1 MRLLSFCVSLLFV
14 ASLLPGFMHMILAI
28 CHCPQV
34 VVTMMMV
41 VGMMMVVVVVGMI
54 MVVVVSLSLSLPV
67 CMAAHGRYAQKLLTD
82 LFSNYTNALRPVEDT
97 DHVINVTLQ
106 ITLSQII
113 DMDERNQI
121 LTTYLWIRQVWTD
134 AYLTWRPEDYD
145 GLDTIRIPSS
155 YVWRPDIVLYNSA
168 DDQFSSAME
177 TNVVI
182 DYNGQIMWD
191 QPAITKSSCSVD
203 VAYFPF
209 DVQQCRLTFGS
220 WTHNGNQMDLVNAL
234 DTADLADF
242 VPNVE
247 WEVLGMPAKKN
258 VILYGCCSEPYPDIT
273 YTLNLKRRSSF
284 YIFNLLIPCMMI
296 SFLAPLGFYLPADSG
311 EKVSLG
317 VTVLLALTVFQ
328 LLVAESMPPSES
340 VPLIGKYYIATM
352 TMITASTALTIFIM
366 NIHHCGPEARP
377 VPEWAQCFILHYL
390 ARICFVYEVGENCL
404 SGSSTRKQ
412 GPSESPPAHDN
423 TSGPKWDVN
432 GQVWGG
438 RGGEDEVGEPVKLRD
453 WKEDLFVSIDHSE
466 EEGAAG
472 GCGGKGEGEPG
483 GGGGFTEGKKGV
495 GGAGVESRGA
505 GLGGGGEGGGAW
517 ETQCVWQ
524 HQGLRRN
531 IDYIA
536 NCYQDQRA
544 AQRRIGEWRK
554 VAKVL
559 DRFFMWLFFI
569 MVFLMSILIM
579 GKAI

>member
-1 MRLLSFCVSLLFV
+1 
-14 ASLLPGFMHMILAI
+14 
-28 CHCPQV
+28 
-34 VVTMMMV
+34 
-41 VGMMMVVVVVGMI
+41 
-54 MVVVVSLSLSLPV
+54 V
-67 CMAAHGRYAQKLLTD
+67 CLAAHGRYAQKLLTD

-97 DHVINVTLQ
+97 DHIINVTLQ

-121 LTTYLWIRQVWTD
+121 LTTYLWVRQVWMD
-134 AYLTWRPEDYD
+134 AYLTWKKEDYD

-168 DDQFSSAME
+168 DDEFSSSME
-177 TNVVI
+177 TNVVLRN
-182 DYNGQIMWD
+182 DGQVMWD

-203 VAYFPF
+203 VAFFPF
-209 DVQQCRLTFGS
+209 DVQQCHLTFGS
-220 WTHNGNQMDLVNAL
+220 WTHNGNQMDLFNAL
-234 DTADLADF
+234 DSADLADF

-258 VILYGCCSEPYPDIT
+258 VILYGCCSDPYPDIT
-273 YTLNLKRRSSF
+273 FTLHLKRRASF

-352 TMITASTALTIFIM
+352 TMVTASTALTIFIM

-377 VPEWAQCFILHYL
+377 VPEWAERWILNYL

-404 SGSSTRKQ
+404 SVTSSRKQ
-412 GPSESPPAHDN
+412 PLSQDESEAPLADGGSPKGTN
-423 TSGPKWDVN
+423 WDVN
-432 GQVWGG
+432 GQAWGG
-438 RGGEDEVGEPVKLRD
+438 RGEEGKAGKAQKLGADFTNKTDR
-453 WKEDLFVSIDHSE
+453 KEDLFVTIDHSG

-472 GCGGKGEGEPG
+472 GGEGQAKESKSTGGGRG
-483 GGGGFTEGKKGV
+483 GGGEFVEEKKGV
-495 GGAGVESRGA
+495 GGE
-505 GLGGGGEGGGAW
+505 GGESKRVIVVRA
-517 ETQCVWQ
+517 QCVCQ
-524 HQGLRRN
+524 HQGLGRN
-531 IDYIA
+531 VEYIA
-536 NCYQDQRA
+536 NSYQDQRA
-544 AQRRIGEWRK
+544 AQLRIGEWRK
-554 VAKVL
+554 VAKVM

-569 MVFLMSILIM
+569 MVFFMSILIL